1 LSAEPTGLRVE
12 GLSCRRSGRWIL
24 DRVSFELRPGE
35 IVAVIGPNGAGKTTL
50 LEAVVGIQ
58 RPAAGRVSFGGRA
71 LRRLGERARV
81 FSFMPDDA
89 EPPAEVS
96 VAALLDH
103 AVRYGRPP
111 PGLAEALRKGLDLQP
126 LLRARGGELSRG
138 ERRRVALFAAL
149 CTSRPVVV
157 LDEPLGTF
165 DPLQLLAIPEV
176 LRDRARAGAS
186 LLLSVHQMSDA
197 EKIADRLLLL
207 RAGRVVAAGTLDEL
221 RWAAGRSGGTL
232 EQVFL
237 ALLQAEQARSEHAR
251 P

>member
-1 LSAEPTGLRVE
+1 
-12 GLSCRRSGRWIL
+12 
-24 DRVSFELRPGE
+24 VSFDLRPGE

-58 RPAAGRVSFGGRA
+58 RLTAGHVSFGGRV
-71 LRRLGERARV
+71 LRSLVERAQV
-81 FSFMPDDA
+81 FSFMPDEA
-89 EPPAEVS
+89 ELPAEVS
-96 VAALLDH
+96 VAVLLDH
-103 AVRYGRPP
+103 AAQYGRPP
-111 PGLAEALRKGLDLQP
+111 PGLAEALRKGLDLQS

-165 DPLQLLAIPEV
+165 DPLQLLGISEV
-176 LRDRARAGAS
+176 LRERASGGIS
-186 LLLSVHQMSDA
+186 LFLSIHQMSDA

-207 RAGRVVAAGTLDEL
+207 CAGRIVAFGTLDEL
-221 RWAAGRSGGTL
+221 RRAAGLSGGPL

-237 ALLQAEQARSEHAR
+237 SLLKAEQTRSEHAR

>member
-1 LSAEPTGLRVE
+1 M
-12 GLSCRRSGRWIL
+12 
-24 DRVSFELRPGE
+24 PGE

-58 RPAAGRVSFGGRA
+58 RLATGRVSFGGRV
-71 LRRLGERARV
+71 LRSLVERARV
-81 FSFMPDDA
+81 FSFMPDQA

-96 VAALLDH
+96 VAVLLDH
-103 AVRYGRPP
+103 AIRYGRPP
-111 PGLAEALRKGLDLQP
+111 PGLAEALRQGLGLQP
-126 LLRARGGELSRG
+126 LRRARGGELSRG

-149 CTSRPVVV
+149 CTARPVIV

-165 DPLQLLAIPEV
+165 DPLQLLGLREV
-176 LRDRARAGAS
+176 LRARASAGVS
-186 LLLSVHQMSDA
+186 LFLSIHQMSDA

-207 RAGRVVAAGTLDEL
+207 RDGRIVAAGTLAEL
-221 RWAAGRSGGTL
+221 RQAAGLSGGTL

-237 ALLQAEQARSEHAR
+237 ALLQAEQTRSEHAC